1 MNGLQESRAK
11 NEISK
16 IVQIAVLTIPFL
28 FLCFF
33 SSSYGQFTPL
43 HIFYGISTNINTTY
57 ELGYSKSNSRVT
69 ILVLFQA

>member
-16 IVQIAVLTIPFL
+16 IVQIPVLTIPFL

-33 SSSYGQFTPL
+33 LLHMDNSHHCTSSMVLGQ
-43 HIFYGISTNINTTY
+43 
-57 ELGYSKSNSRVT
+57 
-69 ILVLFQA
+69 ILIQLMSLKDIVNLTAE